1 MAASGVPSSL
11 VIVRVF
17 WCEKIVKILGHVADY
32 AQGYN
37 VHAFILTVVLYIV
50 FVPRTTSVNKY
61 GKIKESFCLLQC
73 NTSL

>member
-1 MAASGVPSSL
+1 MAASRVPSSL

-17 WCEKIVKILGHVADY
+17 CCKKIVKILGHVADY

-50 FVPRTTSVNKY
+50 LPRTKYVNKY